1 MSERGKG
8 QLVKQEAE
16 EEEIKRLLM
25 GIMEGYNDAV
35 IPPLSYFSPSPGIS
49 ISEKGTSSVERQ
61 KYGAS
66 WAESLHK
73 ERKRREQMNEK
84 FSVLQSM
91 VPTLLNA
98 FKVNSLSPCKSPFS
112 DGVTFFAIQLP
123 FRCRLVTDIVKVFEK
138 HKVEVLEARVCV
150 NEQQLLTF
158 IATIILGSDGGSTID
173 KIREEV
179 LTL

>member
-8 QLVKQEAE
+8 QLVKQETE
-16 EEEIKRLLM
+16 EEDIKRLLM
-25 GIMEGYNDAV
+25 GIMEGYNDTV
-35 IPPLSYFSPSPGIS
+35 IPPSSYFSPPPGIS
-49 ISEKGTSSVERQ
+49 IGEKGPSSVKRQ
-61 KYGAS
+61 KHGAS

-91 VPTLLNA
+91 VPTLLNG
-98 FKVNSLSPCKSPFS
+98 FKNSPVNITVS
-112 DGVTFFAIQLP
+112 DGATFFAVQLP

-150 NEQQLLTF
+150 NEQRLLTF
-158 IATIILGSDGGSTID
+158 TATIIIGRDGGSTID